1 MPKNSQPLL
10 LPAKEYDSQQETL
23 FRSQVE
29 NIVINIDSDV
39 TEIENIRT
47 KTSTLALRR
56 HQFLLMGASSV

>member
-1 MPKNSQPLL
+1 MGRNSRPLMVPSL
-10 LPAKEYDSQQETL
+10 EYDSQQETL

-29 NIVINIDSDV
+29 TVMVAIDTDADEV
-39 TEIENIRT
+39 ENLRT

>member
-1 MPKNSQPLL
+1 MGRNSRPLMVPSL
-10 LPAKEYDSQQETL
+10 EYDSQQETL

-29 NIVINIDSDV
+29 TVMVAIDVDADEV
-39 TEIENIRT
+39 ENLRT

>member
-1 MPKNSQPLL
+1 MPRNSQPIL

-29 NIVINIDSDV
+29 NIVTNIDSDV

-47 KTSTLALRR
+47 KPSTLALRR